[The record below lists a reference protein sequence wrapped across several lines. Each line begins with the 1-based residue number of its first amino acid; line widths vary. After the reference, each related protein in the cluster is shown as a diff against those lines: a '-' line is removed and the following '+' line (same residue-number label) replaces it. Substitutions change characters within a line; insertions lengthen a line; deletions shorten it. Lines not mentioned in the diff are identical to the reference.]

1 MTHGAEDDDGDRLGA
16 SGTGQTR
23 HQRGKATEDEGAN
36 FRGPRQRARSEP
48 RQRAEVR
55 LWTARVWGVTEP
67 GRQVDYVKP
76 FAQKERARW
85 EKGIGKEGVSLR
97 EGRGIGKEGLSLSAR
112 GEGRQTH
119 NREEPRKRTQNRGT
133 PRKPRPEASACASAA
148 TVPRSQEATGE
159 GDGRAREGEPAH
171 TLRRE
176 RTLGRSVECV
186 QDGKTQNFRI
196 LTKHPHITS

>member
-36 FRGPRQRARSEP
+36 FRGPRQRARSGP

-76 FAQKERARW
+76 FAQKEQARW
-85 EKGIGKEGVSLR
+85 EKES
-97 EGRGIGKEGLSLSAR
+97 GRKVSLSAR
-112 GEGRQTH
+112 GEGSGRKVSLS
-119 NREEPRKRTQNRGT
+119 PRGEKGGRHTTGRSHGRGRRTEGRRGSRA
-133 PRKPRPEASACASAA
+133 PKPARVGAPRPSHEAKRRLAK
-148 TVPRSQEATGE
+148 ATG
-159 GDGRAREGEPAH
+159 GRGKANQPTHSAEK
-171 TLRRE
+171 
-176 RTLGRSVECV
+176 GRSGV
-186 QDGKTQNFRI
+186 
-196 LTKHPHITS
+196 L